1 MMGIPTDEESLRKEF
16 EAMAA
21 RSGLTI
27 PADRQQMMFET
38 FLDFRKVL
46 ERLHG
51 PRDHTAETGHVFS
64 VDHVVRGADH
74 E

>member
-1 MMGIPTDEESLRKEF
+1 MAIVADDESLRREF

-27 PADRQQMMFET
+27 PSDRQQMMFET

-51 PRDHTAETGHVFS
+51 PRDHTAETAHVFS
-64 VDHVVRGADH
+64 VDHVTRGTDH

>member
-1 MMGIPTDEESLRKEF
+1 MGPSDDESLRKEF

-21 RSGLTI
+21 RSGLVI

-51 PRDHTAETGHVFS
+51 PRDHTSETAHVYS
-64 VDHVVRGADH
+64 VAHVTRGVDH

>member
-1 MMGIPTDEESLRKEF
+1 MGPSDDESLRREF

-21 RSGLTI
+21 RSGLVI

-38 FLDFRKVL
+38 FLDFRKVV
-46 ERLHG
+46 ERLHA
-51 PRDHTAETGHVFS
+51 PRDHTNETAHVFS
-64 VDHVVRGADH
+64 VDHVTRGADH

>member
-1 MMGIPTDEESLRKEF
+1 MGPSDDESLRREF

-21 RSGLTI
+21 RSGLVI

-46 ERLHG
+46 ERLHAS
-51 PRDHTAETGHVFS
+51 RDHTSETAHVFS